1 MKTANACSEF
11 KSKCHFAANKYTWI
25 FGRIDI
31 LPDRVSA
38 NKTITWDHISDL
50 FLMFCIAGYFDI
62 ASYFIAT
69 NTMKQS

>member
-1 MKTANACSEF
+1 MKNANACSEF
-11 KSKCHFAANKYTWI
+11 KSKCHFAVNKYTWI

-38 NKTITWDHISDL
+38 NKIITWDHISDL
-50 FLMFCIAGYFDI
+50 FLMFCIDI